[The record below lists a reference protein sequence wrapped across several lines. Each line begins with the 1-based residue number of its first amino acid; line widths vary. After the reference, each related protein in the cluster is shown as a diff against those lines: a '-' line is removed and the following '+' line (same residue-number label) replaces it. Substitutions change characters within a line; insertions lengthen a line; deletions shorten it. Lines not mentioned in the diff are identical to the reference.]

1 LDIQSQG
8 HIIGHHG
15 LVDDTARPRPRRTGA
30 NPEENALSTTTDR
43 FDLRGRVAAVIGGTG
58 VLGGAICHGLSEA
71 GAAVAVLGRSVERG
85 RTRAAALEADGGSA
99 ISVSA
104 DATDPAALTS
114 ALSDIERRLGPVDV
128 LVNAPGVNS
137 ATPFF
142 DIDLEEWHTLID
154 ANLTA
159 VFVAC
164 QVFARAMV
172 ANERGGSIINISSAS
187 SGPPLSRVLTYSVAK
202 AGLNNLT
209 QYLAAELAP
218 HRIRVNAI
226 APGFFPAEQNRRLL
240 SEERLEAIVGHTPTG
255 RLGEPD
261 ELIGAVVWL
270 ASERASSFVTGAIVR
285 VDGGF
290 SAVTI

>member
-1 LDIQSQG
+1 M
-8 HIIGHHG
+8 
-15 LVDDTARPRPRRTGA
+15 AR
-30 NPEENALSTTTDR
+30 TDR
-43 FDLRGRVAAVIGGTG
+43 FDLTGCVAAVIGGTG
-58 VLGGAICHGLSEA
+58 VLGGAIAHGLADA
-71 GAAVAVLGRSVERG
+71 GASVAVIGRSEERG
-85 RTRAAALEADGGSA
+85 RARVAALEADGAKA

-104 DATDPAALTS
+104 DATDPDAMTRAAV
-114 ALSDIERRLGPVDV
+114 DIEARLGSVDI
-128 LVNAPGVNS
+128 LINAPGVNS
-137 ATPFF
+137 STPFLE
-142 DIDLEEWHTLID
+142 IELEEWHRLLD
-154 ANLTA
+154 ANLTS

-164 QVFARAMV
+164 QVFARSMIA
-172 ANERGGSIINISSAS
+172 AGRGGSIVNISSAS

-240 SEERLEAIVGHTPTG
+240 SPERRKAIVEHTPAG

-261 ELIGAVVWL
+261 ELVGAVVWL
-270 ASERASSFVTGAIVR
+270 ASEQASSYVTGAIIR

-290 SAVTI
+290 TAKTI

>member
-1 LDIQSQG
+1 M
-8 HIIGHHG
+8 
-15 LVDDTARPRPRRTGA
+15 A
-30 NPEENALSTTTDR
+30 TTDR
-43 FDLRGRVAAVIGGTG
+43 FDLTGCVAAVIGGTG
-58 VLGGAICHGLSEA
+58 VLGGAIAHGLADA
-71 GAAVAVLGRSVERG
+71 GASVGVVGRSAERG
-85 RTRAAALEADGGSA
+85 RERVAALEQSGAKA
-99 ISVSA
+99 MFVSA
-104 DATDPAALTS
+104 DATDPDVLTAA
-114 ALSDIERRLGPVDV
+114 AAEIEQRLGAVDI

-137 ATPFF
+137 STPFL
-142 DIDLEEWHTLID
+142 DISLEEWHRLLD
-154 ANLTA
+154 ANLTS

-164 QVFARAMV
+164 QVFSRAMIE
-172 ANERGGSIINISSAS
+172 AGRGGSIINISSAS

-240 SEERLEAIVGHTPTG
+240 SPDRRKAIVGHTPAA

-261 ELIGAVVWL
+261 ELVGAIVWL

-290 SAVTI
+290 TAKTI

>member
-1 LDIQSQG
+1 MTMDL
-8 HIIGHHG
+8 
-15 LVDDTARPRPRRTGA
+15 
-30 NPEENALSTTTDR
+30 
-43 FDLRGRVAAVIGGTG
+43 FDLSGRVAAVIGGTG
-58 VLGGAICHGLSEA
+58 VLGGAICHGLANA
-71 GAAVAVLGRSVERG
+71 GAAVAVLGRSRERG
-85 RTRAAALEADGGSA
+85 EARVAALEATGASS
-99 ISVSA
+99 ITVSV
-104 DATDPAALTS
+104 DATDPVALTS
-114 ALSDIERRLGPVDV
+114 ALGEIRQGLGPVDI
-128 LVNAPGVNS
+128 LINAPGVNS

-142 DIDLEEWHTLID
+142 DIDLDEWHALLD

-164 QVFARAMV
+164 QVFGRAMV
-172 ANERGGSIINISSAS
+172 DDGRGGSIINISSAS

-218 HRIRVNAI
+218 KRIRVNAI

-240 SEERLEAIVGHTPTG
+240 SEDRLRAIVGHTPAA

-261 ELIGAVVWL
+261 ELVGAVVWL
-270 ASERASSFVTGAIVR
+270 ASDRASSFVTGAIVR

-290 SAVTI
+290 SAMTI